1 MMISVREALELI
13 LIVMAIIALVVWVV
27 RNGKVSRANLVIT
40 SLL

>member
-27 RNGKVSRANLVIT
+27 RNAR
-40 SLL
+40 